1 MLIACGGYM
10 CWMHWHFLSR
20 RTISPPHTPNNFCCV
35 WGAIGAEDCTRTRPS
50 GSIPGFN
57 SSASCS
63 GFPQGSGNRSPRGN
77 LIRQSLGRRALSVH
91 CKLSEQEHEL
101 CGIIQ
106 CHLKCSGM
114 RSRIQG
120 QQCFQSTHV
129 PGALIGH
136 NSFQAICFYMFI
148 PGARGETEL
157 ATACRF
163 ICPPL
168 VGSLQ
173 GLLKQFVMLPA
184 VKWKFMLQTLFS
196 SHFLPLSGAS
206 VAANTSQRS
215 KVSRPIR
222 CIMNTLSSVAVI
234 WLCPLKSQKGKKKQ
248 KTTKQTKPL
257 KANDFRDDCKT
268 TILSQ
273 IMHFPKWLFPHL
285 NHRPKASGSFCYT
298 SQRETQYLPFHG
310 HRLFLT

>member
-1 MLIACGGYM
+1 MLNALTFSLPKNHI
-10 CWMHWHFLSR
+10 
-20 RTISPPHTPNNFCCV
+20 TTPQPQQLLLCMGCNWCRGLYKNKTFC
-35 WGAIGAEDCTRTRPS
+35 
-50 GSIPGFN
+50 SIPGFN

-63 GFPQGSGNRSPRGN
+63 GFPQGSGNRSF

-234 WLCPLKSQKGKKKQ
+234 
-248 KTTKQTKPL
+248 
-257 KANDFRDDCKT
+257 
-268 TILSQ
+268 
-273 IMHFPKWLFPHL
+273 
-285 NHRPKASGSFCYT
+285 
-298 SQRETQYLPFHG
+298 
-310 HRLFLT
+310 